1 MTRILLAEW
10 TWKAPELPFDSWWF
24 LGVVLLLLVCLI
36 WVIARLTTTVTDDID
51 PAEIDRQMLTAVNEL
66 HSQGELSEEE
76 YRSIKGRLVTRLSN
90 KPPPSDSE
98 GPEGSSQ
105 EAQVEQ
111 KIEGPQQPATDNP
124 KTTHG
129 TETNE
134 TCSDSMCT
142 QSDNTD

>member
-10 TWKAPELPFDSWWF
+10 TWKAPELPFDNWWF

-111 KIEGPQQPATDNP
+111 KIEGPQQPETDNP

>member
-1 MTRILLAEW
+1 M
-10 TWKAPELPFDSWWF
+10 
-24 LGVVLLLLVCLI
+24 
-36 WVIARLTTTVTDDID
+36 IARLTTTVTDDID
-51 PAEIDRQMLTAVNEL
+51 PAETDRQMLTAVNEL

-98 GPEGSSQ
+98 GSAQ

-111 KIEGPQQPATDNP
+111 EIEGPQQPATDNP
-124 KTTHG
+124 KTTHC

>member
-10 TWKAPELPFDSWWF
+10 TWKAPELPFDNWWF
-24 LGVVLLLLVCLI
+24 LGVVLLLLVCSI
-36 WVIARLTTTVTDDID
+36 WVIAQLTTKVTDDID

-111 KIEGPQQPATDNP
+111 KIEGPQQPETDNP

>member
-98 GPEGSSQ
+98 GSAQ
-105 EAQVEQ
+105 EAQAEQ
-111 KIEGPQQPATDNP
+111 EIEGPQQPATDNP